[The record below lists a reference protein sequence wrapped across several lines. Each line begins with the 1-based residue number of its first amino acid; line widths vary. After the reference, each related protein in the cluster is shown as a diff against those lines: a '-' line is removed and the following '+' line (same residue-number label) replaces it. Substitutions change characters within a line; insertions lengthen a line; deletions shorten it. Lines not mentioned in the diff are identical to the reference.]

1 MGIMFHAIQK
11 KGYVIIAQKYLFH
24 QAWAAPSVIVGNV
37 GDRLRVYLFGVPPT
51 ATDLL
56 EILILE
62 NHHDEETLGKK
73 IDWLI

>member
-1 MGIMFHAIQK
+1 MSLSPKNIFFTKLERLPLVM
-11 KGYVIIAQKYLFH
+11 
-24 QAWAAPSVIVGNV
+24 VGEV

-56 EILILE
+56 EIQFWK
-62 NHHDEETLGKK
+62 NPHDEETLGKK